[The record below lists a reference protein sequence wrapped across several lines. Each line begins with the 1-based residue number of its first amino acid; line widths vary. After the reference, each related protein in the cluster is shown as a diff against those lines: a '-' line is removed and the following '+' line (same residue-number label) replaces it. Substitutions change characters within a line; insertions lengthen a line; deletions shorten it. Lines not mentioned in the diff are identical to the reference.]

1 MAERSRI
8 PVTLLTGFLG
18 SGKTTLVSRLLR
30 DPRFSDTAV
39 IINEFGE
46 VGLDHLLV
54 EHLAD
59 DAVIEM
65 TSGCLCCTVR
75 GDVRRTLLML
85 QHRSETGEIPL
96 FERVVIE
103 TTGLADPAP
112 VIHTL
117 MTDPRLDARFRLA
130 RVATVVDAV
139 NGLATLDEHPEAVK
153 QAAVAD
159 TLLIS
164 KTDTAEGKARLG
176 KLVAR
181 LLDLAPGA
189 VLNDVNA
196 PGFDLRALVDDGGV
210 FDGTAKPAQVVEWLN
225 AEAHAQVHVGHDRH
239 SHEHHHHAHDVNR
252 HSDAIRA
259 FCLTLD
265 RPMSRLGFSFA
276 MELLASHQGPDL
288 LRVKGLVAIDE
299 YPDKPV
305 VIHMVQHMLQA
316 PARLDAWPSDDR
328 RTRLVFITRGIPPE
342 PLAGFFKRWT
352 SADPATLASVE

>member
-1 MAERSRI
+1 MAERARI

-18 SGKTTLVSRLLR
+18 AGKTTLVSRLLR

-39 IINEFGE
+39 VINEFGE

-54 EHLAD
+54 EHLRD

-75 GDVRRTLLML
+75 GDIRQALLML
-85 QHRSETGEIPL
+85 LHRSEVGEIPL
-96 FERVVIE
+96 FERLVIE

-117 MTDPRLDARFRLA
+117 MTDLRLDARFRLA

-139 NGLATLDEHPEAVK
+139 NGLSTLDAHPEAVK

-159 TLLIS
+159 HLLIS
-164 KTDTAEGKARLG
+164 KTDTAEGQARVG
-176 KLVAR
+176 ELVAR
-181 LLDLAPGA
+181 LRELAPGA
-189 VLNDVNA
+189 VLKDVNA
-196 PGFDLRALVDDGGV
+196 PAFDPRALADDGGV
-210 FDGTAKPAQVVEWLN
+210 FDAAAKPAQVLDWLN
-225 AEAHAQVHVGHDRH
+225 AEAHAQVHVGHG
-239 SHEHHHHAHDVNR
+239 HHDHDHGGHAHEVNR

-265 RPMSRLGFSFA
+265 RPMSGLGFSFA

-288 LRVKGLVAIDE
+288 LRVKGLIAIDE

-305 VIHMVQHMLQA
+305 VVHMVQHMVQA
-316 PARLDAWPSDDR
+316 PARLDAWPSEDR
-328 RTRLVFITRGIPPE
+328 RTRLVFITRNIPPQ
-342 PLAGFFKRWT
+342 PLAGFFERWT
-352 SADPATLASVE
+352 SVDPATPAPVE

>member
-1 MAERSRI
+1 MAERLRI

-30 DPRFSDTAV
+30 DPRFSDSAV
-39 IINEFGE
+39 VINEFGE

-54 EHLAD
+54 EHLRD

-75 GDVRRTLLML
+75 GDIRQTLLML
-85 QHRSETGEIPL
+85 QHRSEAGEIPL
-96 FERVVIE
+96 FSRIVIE

-117 MTDPRLDARFRLA
+117 MSDRRLDARFRLA

-139 NGLATLDEHPEAVK
+139 NGLATLDTHAEAVK

-159 TLLIS
+159 HLLVS
-164 KTDTAEGKARLG
+164 KTDTPEGQAGLAA
-176 KLVAR
+176 LVAR
-181 LLDLAPGA
+181 LRELAPGA
-189 VLNDVNA
+189 VVKDVNA

-210 FDGTAKPAQVVEWLN
+210 FDATAKPAQVLDWLN
-225 AEAHAQVHVGHDRH
+225 AEAHAQVHVGHGH
-239 SHEHHHHAHDVNR
+239 HEHGAHSHDVNR

-305 VIHMVQHMLQA
+305 VVHMVQHMVQA
-316 PARLDAWPSDDR
+316 PARLEAWPSDDR
-328 RTRLVFITRGIPPE
+328 RTRLVFITRNIPPE
-342 PLAGFFKRWT
+342 PLAGFFERWT
-352 SADPATLASVE
+352 SADPATLTPVE